1 MTKQMLLDLRLKGFV
16 LVSRVYQSNGKFNK
30 NES

>member
-16 LVSRVYQSNGKFNK
+16 LVPRVYQSNGKFNK